1 MTIIE
6 VLETIEKYSDSY
18 TERRGGTGMNI
29 PCVKRL
35 TWVVTGLAFV
45 QPALTAIQ
53 CDNLTLI
60 ATALLLGSGFNL
72 SMMSRMW
79 LKAKCVS
86 TLSYF
91 FSDAKIDTAELQTRY
106 VKHALTVHHVVCGY
120 FLIDDTLNHHT
131 RLCQW
136 IHGVCVLFDHT
147 LRTNLK
153 ALCIVVLYYSDGVL
167 IKFPVCFR
175 IYYKEEGSRLP
186 WQRRIP
192 WEYKKKYMLAV
203 EMLEW
208 ALNLGFPGCLVVAD
222 SWYGIGP
229 FIKELKRLKLSYVLE
244 IQAKYTVRTPCK
256 TPKLTPTGRLAKRQ
270 IETTKLPAFFT
281 TLSTVTRC
289 GFERDLE
296 TGQARHILYHL
307 KSATVRLTSIS
318 GKHRLVES
326 LDPTTHSTKYLLT
339 NELTWD
345 ATKIVAAY
353 SCRWVIEEFFRNAKQ
368 LTDMEGAMLRSEQG
382 VTLAL
387 CLVFWLDFLL
397 HRENA
402 KQCTA
407 GKLSQESVTIPSIVR
422 QAQYANL
429 EAFVEKIQQDEEF
442 VTRWME
448 VEKTYVNRP
457 RKSRKELITL
467 EISDGAQLRLFA

>member
-1 MTIIE
+1 M
-6 VLETIEKYSDSY
+6 
-18 TERRGGTGMNI
+18 GMNI
-29 PCVKRL
+29 PCVRRL
-35 TWVVTGLAFV
+35 AWVVTGLAFV
-45 QPALTAIQ
+45 QPALTTIQ
-53 CDNLTLI
+53 FDNLTLI

-72 SMMSRMW
+72 CMMSRMW

-91 FSDAKIDTAELQTRY
+91 FSDAKIDTTDLQTRY
-106 VKHALTVHHVVCGY
+106 AKHALTVYHVVCGY
-120 FLIDDTLNHHT
+120 FIIDDTLNHHT
-131 RLCQW
+131 RLCRW

-147 LRTNLK
+147 LHTNLK
-153 ALCIVVLYYSDGVL
+153 AICIVVLYYSDGVL
-167 IKFPVCFR
+167 IKFPICFR

-186 WQRRIP
+186 WQRHTT
-192 WEYKKKYMLAV
+192 WSYKKKYILAA

-208 ALNLGFPGCLVVAD
+208 AITLGFPGCLVLAD

-229 FIKELKRLKLSYVLE
+229 FIKELKRLTLSYVVE

-270 IETTKLPAFFT
+270 IETTKLPVFFAGV
-281 TLSTVTRC
+281 STVTHC

-296 TGQARHILYHL
+296 TGQERHILYDL
-307 KSATVRLTSIS
+307 KIATGRLTSIA

-326 LDPTTHSTKYLLT
+326 IDPTTQSTKYLLT

-368 LTDMEGAMLRSEQG
+368 LTDMEGATLRSEQG

-397 HRENA
+397 HQENVA
-402 KQCTA
+402 QCTA
-407 GKLSQESVTIPSIVR
+407 GKLPQDSLTIPSIVR

-429 EAFVEKIQQDEEF
+429 EAFVEKIQTDDEF
-442 VTRWME
+442 VKHWLE
-448 VEKTYVNRP
+448 VEKSYVTRSRKP
-457 RKSRKELITL
+457 RKHLVAL
-467 EISDGAQLRLFA
+467 EFSDGDQLRLFA